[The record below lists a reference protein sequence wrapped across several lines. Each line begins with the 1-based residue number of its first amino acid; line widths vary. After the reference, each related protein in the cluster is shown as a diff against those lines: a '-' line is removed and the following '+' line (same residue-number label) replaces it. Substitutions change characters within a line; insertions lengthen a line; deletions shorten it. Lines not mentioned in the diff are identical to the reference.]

1 MRFILCFFLLFS
13 SIFSIIGQGIQD
25 LYPTMPKDS
34 LIIALKNNGFIL
46 SKDDSKNREIEL
58 QKITKEGLLVVQTKF
73 DSQLQAKN
81 IQINYPKVSNW
92 LKLKLQYDKITDS
105 LKSEFGNPTKVISV
119 NTSKKGNEL
128 LDLKSDKLQLLTSY
142 LDNFASVVINKN
154 QFVQIQFENTII
166 DDKIKEEDVSIILG
180 KTKEICVGRPIS
192 TFVDCSETGGF
203 TEDIDANFRVAI
215 LGAISCGEKKYYIV
229 EKDRNRIMV
238 NARYIK
244 IDKDLSFNEISNIT
258 QNSKYKKAAET
269 YSEELN
275 NNKKKEFKTYLDNQK
290 SDGIIL
296 MSYTVEDV
304 SEVTDGVTAK
314 FEVFNPTNKTIK
326 YVTFYVSGINAVGD
340 KVYNI
345 RQQNYVSEFR
355 GVGPIKTKESASYEW
370 EYAWFTDV
378 VETLKIIKIKIQYM
392 DGSAKTVTTPNTIIL
407 PSKFQFQLQEYIDSF

>member
-1 MRFILCFFLLFS
+1 MRFILCFFLLIS
-13 SIFSIIGQGIQD
+13 SIYSIIGQGIQD
-25 LYPTMPKDS
+25 LYPAMPKDS

-46 SKDDSKNREIEL
+46 SKDDSKNRVVEL

-92 LKLKLQYDKITDS
+92 SKLKLQYDKITDS

-128 LDLKSDKLQLLTSY
+128 FNLKSDKLQLRTSY

-166 DDKIKEEDVSIILG
+166 DNKIKEEDVSIILG

-192 TFVDCSETGGF
+192 TFVDCSEAGGF

-215 LGAISCGEKKYYIV
+215 LGTISCGEKKYYII
-229 EKDRNRIMV
+229 EINSNRIMV
-238 NARYIK
+238 NTRYIK
-244 IDKDLSFNEISNIT
+244 IDNDLSFNEISVTT
-258 QNSKYKKAAET
+258 QNLNYKKAAET
-269 YSEELN
+269 YSDDLN
-275 NNKKKEFKTYLDNQK
+275 NNRKKEFKTYLDNQK
-290 SDGIIL
+290 TVGVIL
-296 MSYTVEDV
+296 MNYSVEDV

-345 RQQNYVSEFR
+345 RQQNYISEFR
-355 GVGPIKTKESASYEW
+355 GVGPIKTNESANYEW

-392 DGSAKTVTTPNTIIL
+392 DGSAKTITTPNTIIL
-407 PSKFQFQLQEYIDSF
+407 PSKFQFQLQEYIDSL